1 LSLTL
6 LSAARDAAWRAVST
20 AMKYPEAEF
29 AAYAPTSTAA
39 PRSSGSAFAQR
50 QAQIDAVRGGPSQA
64 EAEAAPHLIFE
75 HIAKQYKAASGPVQA
90 LRDVSFTVQRG
101 EIFGIIGRSGAGKS
115 TLLRTINALEMPDA
129 GSVSIDGLR
138 VGELDEDALVGLR
151 RRIGMIFQH
160 FNLLS
165 AKTVRDNVGLPL
177 RVAGVAPEQIRSRVD
192 ALLDL
197 VGLRDKA
204 EVYPAKLSG
213 GQKQR
218 VGIARALVHEP
229 DVLLCDEAT
238 SALDPESTQSILS
251 LLRDVSSK
259 MGLTVVLITHDMA
272 VIREIC
278 DRVLVLDRGA
288 IVEQGE
294 VWKVFGDPQAEATRA
309 LLRPLMHGLPP
320 DLAAQLVDDLQGRP
334 GLAILSLHYGGAQR
348 PQGVS
353 LQELALLGPQATLI
367 HGGLDRIRGHAQG
380 SLLLSLPAA
389 SWHAAKAQGLAG
401 ADFIE
406 VLGYVP
412 APVL

>member
-1 LSLTL
+1 MNAALNISTL
-6 LSAARDAAWRAVST
+6 IGVEARRPTPAIDKPAVKAHTSPIAADR
-20 AMKYPEAEF
+20 
-29 AAYAPTSTAA
+29 
-39 PRSSGSAFAQR
+39 
-50 QAQIDAVRGGPSQA
+50 
-64 EAEAAPHLIFE
+64 PHLVFDNISR
-75 HIAKQYKAASGPVQA
+75 QYPSPAGIVHA
-90 LRDVSFTVQRG
+90 LREVSFTVARG

-115 TLLRTINALEMPDA
+115 TLLRTINALETPDTGTVA
-129 GSVSIDGLR
+129 INGVN
-138 VGELDEDALVGLR
+138 VGGLDEDALVSLR
-151 RRIGMIFQH
+151 RRVGMIFQH

-177 RVAGVAPEQIRSRVD
+177 RVAGVAPEQIRTRVD

-204 EVYPAKLSG
+204 DVYPAKLSG

-229 DVLLCDEAT
+229 EILLCDEAT
-238 SALDPESTQSILS
+238 SALDPESTQSILA

-278 DRVLVLDRGA
+278 DRVLVLDHGRV
-288 IVEQGE
+288 VEQGE
-294 VWKVFGDPQAEATRA
+294 VWRVFGDPQAQATRA
-309 LLRPLMHGLPP
+309 LLRPLQHGLPA
-320 DLAAQLVDDLQGRP
+320 DLAAQLVDDLHDRP
-334 GLAILSLHYGGAQR
+334 GDVLLSLRFNGAAH

-353 LQELALLGPQATLI
+353 LQQLALLGPDATLI

-380 SLLLSLPAA
+380 SLLVSLPVA
-389 SWHAAKAQGLAG
+389 SWQAVKARGVFGHGKDGYNG

-406 VLGYVP
+406 VLGYVL
-412 APVL
+412 ART